1 MGAAQCFF
9 AYLSQFQAVPD
20 SHVQNTF
27 ISAFLFM
34 DFFGFTYPTNIQHL
48 EIPDEIKNFII
59 AICTYYLIFLTY
71 ELYFQI
77 LCNFLLSCQYFFYCF

>member
-9 AYLSQFQAVPD
+9 TYLNQFQAVPD

-59 AICTYYLIFLTY
+59 TVCIYYLIFFNL
-71 ELYFQI
+71 
-77 LCNFLLSCQYFFYCF
+77 